1 MGLKRIQCVSD
12 VMAQWG
18 EFSCLQAGFVQA
30 QKWMLPSPWSPHSW
44 SCMMGLMGIELLS
57 LSSWSIVIYIIILLT
72 SWHILN
78 VPDASI
84 SPCCITHTASSASS
98 SFPGHKVPYFMRS
111 KFSSSE
117 KPSVVCFLYFIL
129 KMESSLENFTEKQKL
144 DISKTMSMNN

>member
-57 LSSWSIVIYIIILLT
+57 LSSWFHCHLHYNPANILTYSERSRCFHLP
-72 SWHILN
+72 LLYY
-78 VPDASI
+78 
-84 SPCCITHTASSASS
+84 TH
-98 SFPGHKVPYFMRS
+98 
-111 KFSSSE
+111 
-117 KPSVVCFLYFIL
+117 CFLCLKLLPRSQSALFHEVKVLILWEAFSGMLSLFHLKNGILSREFYWEAKTRYFKKIAY
-129 KMESSLENFTEKQKL
+129 K
-144 DISKTMSMNN
+144 